1 MAENFSNPKKKA
13 NIHTSRSTEI
23 PNKMNTNR
31 LTSRLIIKM
40 ANIKDK
46 KNSEGRRK
54 TKIYTQGNLHNTINW
69 YFSRIFAYQKRM
81 A

>member
-1 MAENFSNPKKKA
+1 
-13 NIHTSRSTEI
+13 
-23 PNKMNTNR
+23 
-31 LTSRLIIKM
+31 M